1 MDLNAAL
8 DTERIM
14 QRKPGFA
21 GTQGRVV
28 SAMADQWVLI
38 ESIENMR
45 MAIDAASRQSA
56 KRFAQTIVG
65 CQRLG

>member
-1 MDLNAAL
+1 
-8 DTERIM
+8 
-14 QRKPGFA
+14 
-21 GTQGRVV
+21 
-28 SAMADQWVLI
+28 MADQWVLI